1 MQKNTSIERKKRQ
14 LRKMGIRAKILL
26 PASILIVLLC
36 AVLGISAYVRLRDG
50 LVAMGVEQARMAAVV
65 SAKVVDGG
73 QLEILIE
80 KGQESEKFQKQLS
93 SLRSIRDECGIKYLY
108 TLYEEQGRDRYG

>member
-1 MQKNTSIERKKRQ
+1 MRKNTSVERKKRQ

-65 SAKVVDGG
+65 SVKVVDGE

-80 KGQESEKFQKQLS
+80 KGQCRNPQKGRRTFRGPVS
-93 SLRSIRDECGIKYLY
+93 RDARRISWASLYAGLY
-108 TLYEEQGRDRYG
+108 